1 MRGELFP
8 VRLKDFLRVDRK
20 IDTLFPLRIKFQN
33 NPRPAPFFIPAWIL
47 LSNSG
52 GCHNRGRMVSRCSS
66 HKSFICTG
74 FVFQPIGM
82 YNNHDW
88 WVRSIPGTVLAH
100 DTTYGDALFSFLEY
114 RGHYSRQFVYRQSRR
129 LSVRRDWQQHIT
141 SLKNS
146 RLPNVG
152 SLLTVGSHL

>member
-1 MRGELFP
+1 M
-8 VRLKDFLRVDRK
+8 
-20 IDTLFPLRIKFQN
+20 
-33 NPRPAPFFIPAWIL
+33 
-47 LSNSG
+47 
-52 GCHNRGRMVSRCSS
+52 
-66 HKSFICTG
+66 
-74 FVFQPIGM
+74 
-82 YNNHDW
+82 
-88 WVRSIPGTVLAH
+88 LAH

-152 SLLTVGSHL
+152 DTVTAFDGTKGEVASVNVLRQYVKLIVTDDEDNKELVEYKISELKYKPHKRRQDDKKIDDRELKALEALERSETGSKLNDE